1 MKFDFVPNGVCARKI
16 TFNVE
21 NGRLYGVNF
30 VGGCPGNLSAIVK
43 LLEGSDAMHA
53 VKLLKGNQCG
63 TRGTSCVDQLAIA
76 IEHALIEAK
85 AS

>member
-30 VGGCPGNLSAIVK
+30 VGG
-43 LLEGSDAMHA
+43 
-53 VKLLKGNQCG
+53 
-63 TRGTSCVDQLAIA
+63 
-76 IEHALIEAK
+76 
-85 AS
+85 